1 MDLGKYGG
9 ISEGDPDRLDVGDE
23 GNRAITDGAQVW
35 GSGSWVYNGVI
46 YWDVD
51 NGEGQAGWW
60 KEE

>member
-9 ISEGDPDRLDVGDE
+9 ISEGDPDRLDGGDE

-46 YWDVD
+46 Y
-51 NGEGQAGWW
+51 
-60 KEE
+60 